1 MLVGVVELDKKLAK
15 LADEETIQK
24 ALKKACARV
33 MADAIVEA
41 PADTGELRQSITY
54 EVEGNVGA
62 VGTNLFYAPYVHQ
75 GTGEFARDGN
85 GREGY
90 WVFVKGSSNGESSA
104 ERKIYTLD
112 QARQIVAIMR
122 SKGLDAYYTHGQM
135 PNPFLERALDKNRLN
150 IAQDFKDAIEEA
162 VKND

>member
-15 LADEETIQK
+15 LADDETIEK
-24 ALKKACARV
+24 ALRRACARV
-33 MADAIVEA
+33 MADAVNEA

-54 EVEGNVGA
+54 EVEGKVGV

-90 WVFVKGSSNGESSA
+90 WVFVKGSGSGEQSS
-104 ERKIYTLD
+104 ERKVYTLD

-122 SKGLDAYYTHGQM
+122 SEGLDAYYTHGQH
-135 PNPFLERALDKNRLN
+135 PNPFLERALDKNKDN
-150 IAQDFKDAIEEA
+150 IAQDFIDAIEEA
-162 VKND
+162 VKDD